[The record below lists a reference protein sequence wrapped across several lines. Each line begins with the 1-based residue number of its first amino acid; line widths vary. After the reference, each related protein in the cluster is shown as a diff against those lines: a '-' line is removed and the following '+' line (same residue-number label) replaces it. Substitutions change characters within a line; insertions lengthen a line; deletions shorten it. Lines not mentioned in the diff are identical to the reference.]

1 MKRKDFFKLLGVAG
15 IGVTTAPTTL
25 QPVPKKPDLVEPPP
39 DPVQKPPEYGVKTID
54 YEWEYDVPRERWDEF
69 HEALLT
75 NGKVKVQGDWW
86 LITNMETEADT
97 IPVDGPGHYGD
108 FGFQQHVQGPIRVTA
123 HLRPAKPPKM
133 FFRK

>member
-15 IGVTTAPTTL
+15 IGVATAPTTL
-25 QPVPKKPDLVEPPP
+25 QPALKKPDLVEPPP

-75 NGKVKVQGDWW
+75 NGEVKVQGDWW
-86 LITNMETEADT
+86 LITNMETEADA
-97 IPVDGPGHYGD
+97 IPVDAAPPSM
-108 FGFQQHVQGPIRVTA
+108 GFDIIRGRIQVTA
-123 HLRPAKPPKM
+123 HLRPTKPPKM